1 MKKMHDKLGEFLKDY
16 GVNPWM
22 LFLAEGALIVLF
34 LQWLF

>member
-1 MKKMHDKLGEFLKDY
+1 MKEWHDKLGEFLQGY